1 MTGETRD
8 DGTQDSTVI
17 VCNLCSEV
25 ILTLEGA
32 YYDYPPEKIKHTCHF
47 SEELIRKLRDI
58 GQGVDF
64 KVKRIDLLE

>member
-32 YYDYPPEKIKHTCHF
+32 YYDYPPEKIEHDCRAD
-47 SEELIRKLRDI
+47 LARKEVSNTSIALAFGD
-58 GQGVDF
+58 V
-64 KVKRIDLLE
+64 LENS